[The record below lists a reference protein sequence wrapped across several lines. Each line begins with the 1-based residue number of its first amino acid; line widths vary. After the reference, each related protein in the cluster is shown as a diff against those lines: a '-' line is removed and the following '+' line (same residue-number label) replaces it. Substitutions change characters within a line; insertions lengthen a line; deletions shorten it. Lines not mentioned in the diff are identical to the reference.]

1 MANTHVPILKA
12 TCSCLWEGGILR
24 PGSKSFVGQPGH
36 NYGASA
42 TVTHA
47 VEGMKQTVLG
57 AKKSQSLTLGSWNC
71 SPSNIPPPGGSSGS
85 CLPPDTPVVLSR
97 LPVASGPPLEQSE
110 EVPFVSA
117 LFPGQHTLKH
127 SFGGFSETL
136 CFQKTPQLW
145 RAQWAWP
152 RIDEGTPLPSHDYG
166 GGGEEQG
173 GSIQT
178 RGGR

>member
-36 NYGASA
+36 NYGVSA
-42 TVTHA
+42 TVIHA

-71 SPSNIPPPGGSSGS
+71 SPSDIPPREEAVEAAF
-85 CLPPDTPVVLSR
+85 LLTLLLSR

-110 EVPFVSA
+110 GGSA
-117 LFPGQHTLKH
+117 LRVCSLSCQHTLKH
-127 SFGGFSETL
+127 SFGGVLGNSLFSEDTSDL
-136 CFQKTPQLW
+136 EGAVGL
-145 RAQWAWP
+145 AQDRLGNTTTFP
-152 RIDEGTPLPSHDYG
+152 
-166 GGGEEQG
+166 
-173 GSIQT
+173 
-178 RGGR
+178 